1 MKDVYSLKLIDES
14 IAMDNCLGTRL
25 KHIVVQEMEE
35 GQVRYGWTMFTVMDL
50 NQELKTV
57 DIMAGDYT
65 IVVIM
70 RIYPSTAYRPMVC
83 KLCS

>member
-1 MKDVYSLKLIDES
+1 
-14 IAMDNCLGTRL
+14 MDNCLGTRL

-35 GQVRYGWTMFTVMDL
+35 GQVRFGWTMFTVMDL

-57 DIMAGDYT
+57 DIMAGEYT

-70 RIYPSTAYRPMVC
+70 RMYLSTAYRPMVC

>member
-35 GQVRYGWTMFTVMDL
+35 GQVRFGWTMFTVMDL

>member
-1 MKDVYSLKLIDES
+1 MRDVYSLKLVDES
-14 IAMDNCLGTRL
+14 IVMDNCLGTRL
-25 KHIVVQEMEE
+25 KHIVVQEMEK
-35 GQVRYGWTMFTVMDL
+35 GQVRFGWTMFTVMDL

-57 DIMAGDYT
+57 DIMAGDHT

-70 RIYPSTAYRPMVC
+70 RIYPSTAYRPMVW

>member
-14 IAMDNCLGTRL
+14 IVMDNCLGTRL

-35 GQVRYGWTMFTVMDL
+35 GQVRFGWTMFTVMDL

-57 DIMAGDYT
+57 DIMAGDHT

-70 RIYPSTAYRPMVC
+70 RIYPLTAYRPMVC

>member
-14 IAMDNCLGTRL
+14 IVMDNCLGTRL

-57 DIMAGDYT
+57 DIMAGDHT

-70 RIYPSTAYRPMVC
+70 RIYPLTAYRPMVC

>member
-1 MKDVYSLKLIDES
+1 
-14 IAMDNCLGTRL
+14 
-25 KHIVVQEMEE
+25 MEE
-35 GQVRYGWTMFTVMDL
+35 GQVRFGWTMFTVMDL

-57 DIMAGDYT
+57 DIMAGEYT

-70 RIYPSTAYRPMVC
+70 RMYLSTAYRPMVC